1 MKKEVDNN
9 MLSKYDFSNLKKVE
23 LKDKIENILDRTL
36 EENGEKATEQNA
48 EYIAMLDKSMA
59 EAEAGK
65 FITKTIDEL
74 ETYEKCI
81 GNV

>member
-23 LKDKIENILDRTL
+23 LKDKIEKNLDKTL
-36 EENGEKATEQNA
+36 EENSEKVAEQNA
-48 EYIAMLDKSMA
+48 EYLAMLDKSMA

-65 FITKTIDEL
+65 FVTKTIDEL
-74 ETYEKCI
+74 ETYEK
-81 GNV
+81 

>member
-23 LKDKIENILDRTL
+23 LKDKIENILDKTL

-74 ETYEKCI
+74 ETYEK
-81 GNV
+81 

>member
-36 EENGEKATEQNA
+36 EDNGEKATEQNA

-74 ETYEKCI
+74 ETYEK
-81 GNV
+81 

>member
-74 ETYEKCI
+74 ETYEK
-81 GNV
+81 

>member
-9 MLSKYDFSNLKKVE
+9 MLSKYDFPNLKKVE
-23 LKDKIENILDRTL
+23 LKDEIENILDKASK
-36 EENGEKATEQNA
+36 ESSEKATEQNA

-74 ETYEKCI
+74 ETYEK
-81 GNV
+81 

>member
-9 MLSKYDFSNLKKVE
+9 MLSKYDFPNLKKVE
-23 LKDKIENILDRTL
+23 LKDKIENILDKTSK
-36 EENGEKATEQNA
+36 ESSEKVTEQNA

-74 ETYEKCI
+74 EAYEK
-81 GNV
+81 

>member
-1 MKKEVDNN
+1 

-23 LKDKIENILDRTL
+23 LKDKIENILDKTL

-74 ETYEKCI
+74 ETYEK
-81 GNV
+81 

>member
-1 MKKEVDNN
+1 LKKEVDNN

-74 ETYEKCI
+74 ETYEK
-81 GNV
+81 